1 MLPKRPERDALR
13 RLEDRHGPL
22 RRTVWAVLL
31 YLSAGLLWIT
41 FSDRLAEAW
50 FPDPATLS
58 VVQTWK
64 GYFFVLVTGLVLAV
78 GLHRQLRSDR
88 VRLRLQLRQR
98 EALWRRERQLTVL
111 MDNLPGMAYRCLND
125 EHWTMLFVSGGCV
138 ELTGYQPEE
147 LIHNRVKSFAELIED
162 EAKKQIA
169 AQVEEASDHNES
181 FSLEYPIRRKDGHSI
196 WVWERGCAVSDDD
209 GGTVLEGIILDIS
222 DRKALEIEMAELA
235 TRDPLTGLIN
245 RREFTRIMEEE
256 MARCD
261 RYDRPMAL
269 LWVDFDHF
277 KDVNDTWGHAAGD
290 TVLCSVS
297 RTLRDSVRSVDSVG
311 RFGGEEFA
319 ILLPEM
325 AREEA
330 RETAERLRQRVRRT
344 PISLNPSH
352 DIYLTISIGIALY
365 PEHGGDADSLGI
377 AADKAM
383 YLAKRQG
390 RDRVVEAGAPEAARS
405 RKPG

>member
-181 FSLEYPIRRKDGHSI
+181 FSLEYPIRRKDG
-196 WVWERGCAVSDDD
+196 A
-209 GGTVLEGIILDIS
+209 GGNT
-222 DRKALEIEMAELA
+222 
-235 TRDPLTGLIN
+235 
-245 RREFTRIMEEE
+245 
-256 MARCD
+256 
-261 RYDRPMAL
+261 
-269 LWVDFDHF
+269 
-277 KDVNDTWGHAAGD
+277 
-290 TVLCSVS
+290 
-297 RTLRDSVRSVDSVG
+297 
-311 RFGGEEFA
+311 
-319 ILLPEM
+319 
-325 AREEA
+325 
-330 RETAERLRQRVRRT
+330 
-344 PISLNPSH
+344 
-352 DIYLTISIGIALY
+352 
-365 PEHGGDADSLGI
+365 
-377 AADKAM
+377 
-383 YLAKRQG
+383 
-390 RDRVVEAGAPEAARS
+390 
-405 RKPG
+405 